1 MNINNIQ
8 KFKRVNKSGFNID
21 TIKPV
26 IDYALKED
34 IGAGD
39 ITTNSLIPIG
49 LQAKATMI
57 AKSSGVIAGLSVAEY
72 VFRTLSSD
80 ITWNAFV
87 NDGDKISKG
96 DVILEVSGSYRAL
109 LTGERVALN
118 FLQRMSGI
126 ATMTANYVDVLRSFK
141 TKILDTRKTVPGLR
155 ILDKYAVLTGGG
167 TNHRIGLYDM
177 VLIKDNHIK
186 IAGGISKAVAQVK
199 KNLPDGIKIE
209 VETTTVEEVLEALAA
224 GVDIIM
230 LDNMSNSTMAESVK
244 IIDGRAKVEASGNMT
259 IERLKEVAATGV
271 DFISIGALTHSV
283 TAFDISMNIES

>member
-1 MNINNIQ
+1 MKRSGLNI
-8 KFKRVNKSGFNID
+8 KS
-21 TIKPV
+21 IKSV

-34 IGAGD
+34 IGNGD

-49 LQAKATMI
+49 LQTKATMV
-57 AKSSGVIAGLSVAEY
+57 AKSTGVIAGLAIAEY
-72 VFRTLSSD
+72 VFRTLSTD
-80 ITWNAFV
+80 ITWKTFV
-87 NDGDKISKG
+87 KDGDKVSKG
-96 DVILEVSGSYRAL
+96 DLILEISGSYRAL

-126 ATMTANYVDVLRSFK
+126 ATMTANYVDTLKGYK

-155 ILDKYAVLTGGG
+155 LLDKYAVLMGGG

-186 IAGGISKAVAQVK
+186 IAGGITNAVTQIK
-199 KNLPDGIKIE
+199 KNLSDGIKIE
-209 VETTTVEEVLEALAA
+209 VETTTIEEVHEALAA

-230 LDNMSNSTMAESVK
+230 LDNMSNSTMAESVR
-244 IIDGRAKVEASGNMT
+244 IIGGQAKVEASGNMT
-259 IERLKEVAATGV
+259 MDRLKEVAATGV